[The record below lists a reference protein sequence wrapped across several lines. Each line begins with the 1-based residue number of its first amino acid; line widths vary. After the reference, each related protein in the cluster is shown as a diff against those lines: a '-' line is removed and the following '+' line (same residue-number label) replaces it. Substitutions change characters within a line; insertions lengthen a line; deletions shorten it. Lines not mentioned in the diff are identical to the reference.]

1 MPKGFTH
8 EMLNNFVELV
18 RAANSGN
25 KERAQKATD
34 GLYSALVEDR
44 NEAIGMGVSP
54 DFYDHAQE
62 KELIRALQ
70 EGFPKKE
77 LGIQYRVESAAYNNG
92 GDLAQAAALAAN
104 EPNLIQRGVLLGE
117 LGKLEEAEKVIRDGV
132 IQMLERLPGMYSTSR
147 GTSQVLGK
155 VVTDYKN

>member
-8 EMLNNFVELV
+8 EMLNNLVELV

-44 NEAIGMGVSP
+44 NEAIRTGVPP
-54 DFYDHAQE
+54 DFYDTAQE

-70 EGFPKKE
+70 EGFPKKD
-77 LGIQYRVESAAYNNG
+77 LGIQYRVESAAYNG
-92 GDLAQAAALAAN
+92 GDMAQAAALAAN
-104 EPNLIQRGVLLGE
+104 EPNLIQR
-117 LGKLEEAEKVIRDGV
+117 
-132 IQMLERLPGMYSTSR
+132 
-147 GTSQVLGK
+147 
-155 VVTDYKN
+155 